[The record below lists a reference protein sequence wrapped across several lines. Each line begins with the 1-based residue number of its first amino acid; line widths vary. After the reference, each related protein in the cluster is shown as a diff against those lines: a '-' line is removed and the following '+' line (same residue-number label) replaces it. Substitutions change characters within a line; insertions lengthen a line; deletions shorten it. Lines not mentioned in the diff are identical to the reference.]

1 MKLLYGFTYASQWN
15 IKLTSSWLDDNY
27 KQSPHNYSLFTK
39 QQGADAVII
48 LIYIDDFLI
57 TRNSFKHIGVAK
69 QFFHSRFKV
78 KDLYE
83 LKYFLELKV
92 LRSKN
97 RILLIQ
103 RKYFVGLISEE
114 GLSGAKLASSPFE
127 PNIKRTNITYND
139 YVGGIDDPLLV
150 DVGSHQKLLG
160 KLIT

>member
-1 MKLLYGFTYASQWN
+1 M
-15 IKLTSSWLDDNY
+15 
-27 KQSPHNYSLFTK
+27 
-39 QQGADAVII
+39 
-48 LIYIDDFLI
+48 
-57 TRNSFKHIGVAK
+57 
-69 QFFHSRFKV
+69 
-78 KDLYE
+78 
-83 LKYFLELKV
+83 